1 MIEHI
6 DINMLVAFTFVAG
19 IGGTIWCLASDL
31 LRAWQA
37 WRHRRKLRSQVR
49 RHSRELAI
57 AVRDGVVK
65 LDKALEQVE
74 AARKELESFCF
85 SVSESRFPYA
95 PSG

>member
-49 RHSRELAI
+49 RHFRDSCHRCARRRREAP
-57 AVRDGVVK
+57 
-65 LDKALEQVE
+65 
-74 AARKELESFCF
+74 
-85 SVSESRFPYA
+85 VSESRFPYA